1 MRKDTVFYNL
11 LRPIIVLHFISAILL
26 LPSITNA
33 QSESEKGLPFITNY
47 MPKEYKSA
55 TQNWSVIE
63 ADNGMMYFG
72 NGSGVLEYDGVKWR
86 LINVGGTN
94 TSRALAQDKMGR
106 IFYGTSSDFGY
117 LAPDSM
123 GLKHAKSLLQY
134 IPQSDRNFNDIW
146 TIYVTEEGV
155 YFQAR
160 EKIFRLKQTSDGANE
175 TWQLKTW
182 NPDSKFMYAFYV
194 DGSYYVHQQNKGLYK
209 LQADSLQFIPGS
221 EFLGADRMQ
230 IMLPYAS
237 SEPGADKRY
246 LLGQFNNG
254 IFIYNGKTFSKLKTE
269 SDIFK
274 QAGILYKAIQL
285 KDSNYALSFSGKG
298 VAIMNSNGKIL
309 QQINRA
315 AGLQNE
321 SVYGLNTDHKGNLWL
336 ALDNGISKVE
346 TASPF
351 SFFSNESG
359 INTTTLSVA
368 RFQNDL
374 YIGTSNGLF
383 RFNNKDSKFEVI
395 SGIPTR
401 QIFTLPEYDN
411 TLYVPSDG
419 LYCIRNNK
427 VYEIHPSIGG
437 DFQMFGIWIPKK
449 NPNILLAGVVG
460 GVAVFYNP
468 STNQSS
474 GPPKWE
480 YIGYVPGIT
489 ESISSF
495 AETEDGSIWM
505 GTQDEG
511 VYLLKKSFDNNAK
524 PSLDKI
530 SYQFY
535 GTDKG
540 LPQGAATTFAI
551 GNKLFVTT
559 PIYVYGFD
567 KKSERFYADSSF
579 KAMNFGLDLGS
590 VFMGNDHLGRT
601 WLNFGKETGVAT
613 SLGGKDF
620 KIETFP
626 FLPVADRPVSFI
638 YPEKNGI
645 VWFATSDGL
654 LRYDETLK
662 KNYDESYKTIV
673 RQISSGKNILTTN
686 VDDKSDP
693 VSVSFKNNSL
703 RFEYATPFFEQEK
716 KTRFQTWL
724 EGFENGWSD
733 FDNNFYK
740 EYTNLPDGKYTF
752 HVRAK
757 NIYDKLSE
765 EAVYSFEILPP
776 WYRTWWAYLLYA
788 IAAAIVIY
796 SLIRWR
802 TRQLHEKHRELE
814 KVVEQRTHELKQSV
828 EELAVINSVQDGLA
842 KELDMQA
849 IYDLVGERIIKV
861 FNAPN
866 LVIRTFDHENGME
879 NWRYAIE
886 KGERQIIDPKPFVW
900 HSKQLI
906 QTQKPIQINENYL
919 ETSKKFGG
927 TGQFVGQPTKSG
939 IFVPMMVG
947 GVVKGSVSLQNV
959 DKEFAYSEADL
970 RLLTTI
976 TNSMSVALEN
986 ARLFDETNRLLKETE
1001 QRTAELAVINS
1012 VQEGLAKELDMQGIY
1027 DLVGNRLCELVSR
1040 YANIS
1045 NQNI

>member
-1 MRKDTVFYNL
+1 MKKGHVFYSL
-11 LRPIIVLHFISAILL
+11 LKAIIVLHFISAILL
-26 LPSITNA
+26 LPIVSNA

-47 MPKEYKSA
+47 LPKDYKSA

-72 NGSGVLEYDGVKWR
+72 NGSGVMEYDGVKWR
-86 LINVGGTN
+86 LINLGGTN
-94 TSRALAQDKMGR
+94 TSRALDKDKKGR
-106 IFYGTSSDFGY
+106 IYYGTSSDFGY

-123 GLKHAKSLLQY
+123 GLNKARSLLKY
-134 IPQSDRNFNDIW
+134 IPVSDRTFNDIW

-160 EKIFRLKQTSDGANE
+160 EKIFRLKQTGEGANE

-182 NPDSKFMYAFYV
+182 NPESKFMYAFFV
-194 DGSYYVHQQNKGLYK
+194 DGNYYVHQQNKGLYK
-209 LQADSLQFIPGS
+209 LQADTLQLIPGS

-237 SEPGADKRY
+237 SHPGSDKQY

-269 SDIFK
+269 SDIFT

-285 KDSNYALSFSGKG
+285 KDSTYALSFSGKG
-298 VAIMNSNGKIL
+298 VAIMNSDGKIL
-309 QQINRA
+309 QHINRA

-359 INTTTLSVA
+359 INTTTLSVT
-368 RFQNDL
+368 RFENDL
-374 YIGTSNGLF
+374 YLGTSNGLF

-395 SGIPTR
+395 NGIPTR
-401 QIFTLPEYDN
+401 QIFSLIEHDN

-427 VYEIHPSIGG
+427 VYQIHPSIGG
-437 DFQMFGIWIPKK
+437 DFQLFGICIPKK
-449 NPNILLAGVVG
+449 NPNILLAGGVG
-460 GVAVFYNP
+460 GVALFYHP
-468 STNQSS
+468 PIDQSS
-474 GPPKWE
+474 GISTAPPKWE
-480 YIGYVPGIT
+480 YIGNIPGIT

-495 AETEDGSIWM
+495 AEMEDGSIWM
-505 GTQDEG
+505 GTQDAG
-511 VYLLKKSFDNNAK
+511 VFLLPKPFDNNAK

-530 SYQFY
+530 AYQFY

-540 LPQGAATTFAI
+540 LSEGAAATFAF

-559 PIYVYGFD
+559 PVYVYSFD
-567 KKSERFYADSSF
+567 KKSDRFLADSSF
-579 KAMNFGLDLGS
+579 KTMNLGLDLGS

-613 SLGGKDF
+613 SLGEKDF

-626 FLPVADRPVSFI
+626 FLPVADRPVSSI

-645 VWFATSDGL
+645 VWFATTEGL

-662 KNYDESYKTIV
+662 KNYDENFKAFI
-673 RQISSGKNILTTN
+673 RHISSGKDELPTN
-686 VDDKSDP
+686 VDERSDL

-724 EGFENGWSD
+724 EGFENGWSG
-733 FDNNFYK
+733 FDNSFYK

-757 NIYDKLSE
+757 NIYDKISE
-765 EAVYSFEILPP
+765 EAVYHFEILPP

-802 TRQLHEKHRELE
+802 TRKLHEKHRELE

-849 IYDLVGERIIKV
+849 IYELVGQRIIKV

-866 LVIRTFDHENGME
+866 LVIRTFDHDTGLE
-879 NWRYAIE
+879 NWRYAVE
-886 KGERQIIDPKPFVW
+886 KGERQNVEPKPFAW

-919 ETSKKFGG
+919 ET
-927 TGQFVGQPTKSG
+927 
-939 IFVPMMVG
+939 
-947 GVVKGSVSLQNV
+947 
-959 DKEFAYSEADL
+959 
-970 RLLTTI
+970 
-976 TNSMSVALEN
+976 
-986 ARLFDETNRLLKETE
+986 
-1001 QRTAELAVINS
+1001 
-1012 VQEGLAKELDMQGIY
+1012 
-1027 DLVGNRLCELVSR
+1027 
-1040 YANIS
+1040 
-1045 NQNI
+1045 